1 MVAEMQ
7 AEGSVNSK
15 VYWMYVS
22 AGGNCIVTLLVFGMC
37 ILAQLAISGGD
48 YWMSYWYVC

>member
-7 AEGSVNSK
+7 ARGSVSSE
-15 VYWMYVS
+15 VYWVYVS

-48 YWMSYWYVC
+48 YWMAYWYVC

>member
-1 MVAEMQ
+1 MMAEMQ
-7 AEGSVNSK
+7 AKGSVSSR
-15 VYWMYVS
+15 VYWEYFS
-22 AGGNCIVTLLVFGMC
+22 AAGNCTFTLLVFGMC